1 MGLTHLF
8 YLNHAWLVKLMTFV
22 DGVVV
27 VVIGD
32 IAISPIAIDVTVLR
46 SVCACLTVSHVRALC
61 LNGRRYRH
69 DFFCIRN
76 PVSLPDRVKI
86 WLTSVNRSTPS
97 SPNFAP
103 MQPTPVD
110 LNAGDI
116 RSQIEA
122 EWLEIAQWSKW
133 RAYTGNHY
141 RFRMVPSLTP

>member
-46 SVCACLTVSHVRALC
+46 SVCLTVAHVRALC

-69 DFFCIRN
+69 VFF
-76 PVSLPDRVKI
+76 
-86 WLTSVNRSTPS
+86 
-97 SPNFAP
+97 F
-103 MQPTPVD
+103 
-110 LNAGDI
+110 
-116 RSQIEA
+116 
-122 EWLEIAQWSKW
+122 
-133 RAYTGNHY
+133 
-141 RFRMVPSLTP
+141 F

>member
-1 MGLTHLF
+1 MF
-8 YLNHAWLVKLMTFV
+8 SF
-22 DGVVV
+22 
-27 VVIGD
+27 
-32 IAISPIAIDVTVLR
+32 S
-46 SVCACLTVSHVRALC
+46 
-61 LNGRRYRH
+61 
-69 DFFCIRN
+69 FRN

-133 RAYTGNHY
+133 RAYREPLPLSNGAIADSL
-141 RFRMVPSLTP
+141 VPYDLYWGAHLQNIKTLLRASHIVILSSISETRLFIPCYC